1 MPEKYEEAADGED
14 AQKQN
19 KKTNEVTSAPA
30 YKNVRL
36 TLDEENMVYLEL
48 SEYLLNKYLCSLSSR
63 CLTYI
68 SQQEQVRVLFCKTK
82 SKMLLH

>member
-1 MPEKYEEAADGED
+1 MPEKYEEAADSDD

-30 YKNVRL
+30 FKNIRL
-36 TLDEENMVYLEL
+36 TQEEENLVYLDL

-63 CLTYI
+63 CLNYI
-68 SQQEQVRVLFCKTK
+68 SQ
-82 SKMLLH
+82 